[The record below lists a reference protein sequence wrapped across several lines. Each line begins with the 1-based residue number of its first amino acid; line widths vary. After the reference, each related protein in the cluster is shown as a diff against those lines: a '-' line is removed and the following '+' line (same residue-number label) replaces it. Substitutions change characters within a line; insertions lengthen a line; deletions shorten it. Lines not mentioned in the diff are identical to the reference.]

1 MENKI
6 TNSIW
11 LGVAVRDT
19 ADDASANDN
28 PFVFTDGTLVDD
40 DKMILKF
47 LDAYPKYALTEK
59 KCAYLSEQ
67 SIGTQ
72 ECEVDKLK
80 VLCRTPYEDCNKCSK
95 SDRFRVNLPGHVLR
109 ARWAC
114 GVSL

>member
-47 LDAYPKYALTEK
+47 LDAFLNMLRLKKNALI
-59 KCAYLSEQ
+59 C
-67 SIGTQ
+67 
-72 ECEVDKLK
+72 
-80 VLCRTPYEDCNKCSK
+80 
-95 SDRFRVNLPGHVLR
+95 
-109 ARWAC
+109 
-114 GVSL
+114 